1 MLSFFANIFGYVL
14 KLLYNVVGNYGW
26 AIILFSVL
34 VKAIMIPISIKQQ
47 RSMKKNQKIQEEV
60 KQIQFKYKSEPEKM
74 NQEMMALYKREGMS
88 PFSGCLSSILQIVI
102 FLSVF
107 YLVSSPLTYMRK
119 IDTETIENYKQ
130 EVQSE
135 TQRASYAEIKIIEV
149 KAEEDER
156 VNLNMNFLGL
166 NLSKVPMQNLKDY
179 KVYIIPVLYVIM
191 TFVNIRMTTKLNK
204 KDPKDKDKEEIENK
218 KVKKKDSEDDDKKED
233 SLEEQMDSMQQMTNN
248 MNYMMPIMSIFIAI
262 IAPLGLSLYWLVS
275 NSLQLA
281 ERLTINAVMTKKE
294 KGEN

>member
-1 MLSFFANIFGYVL
+1 MGTIANLFGYVL
-14 KLLYNVVGNYGW
+14 NFLYDWVQNYGW
-26 AIILFSVL
+26 AIILFSIL
-34 VKAIMIPISIKQQ
+34 LRLIMLPLTIRQQ
-47 RSMKKNQKIQEEV
+47 KSMKKTAKVQEEV
-60 KQIQFKYKSEPEKM
+60 NKLQAKYKNNPEMLNK
-74 NQEMMALYKREGMS
+74 EVMAVYKREKVS

-119 IDTETIENYKQ
+119 IDTETIEKYKQ

-179 KVYIIPVLYVIM
+179 KVYIIPILYVIM

-218 KVKKKDSEDDDKKED
+218 KVKKKDSEDNDKKED

>member
-1 MLSFFANIFGYVL
+1 MGTIANLFGYVL
-14 KLLYNVVGNYGW
+14 NFLYDWVQNYGW
-26 AIILFSVL
+26 AIILFSIL
-34 VKAIMIPISIKQQ
+34 LRLIMLPLTIRQQ
-47 RSMKKNQKIQEEV
+47 KSMKKTAKVQEEV
-60 KQIQFKYKSEPEKM
+60 NKLQAKYKNNPEMLNK
-74 NQEMMALYKREGMS
+74 EVMAVYKREKVS

-191 TFVNIRMTTKLNK
+191 TFVNIR
-204 KDPKDKDKEEIENK
+204 
-218 KVKKKDSEDDDKKED
+218 
-233 SLEEQMDSMQQMTNN
+233 
-248 MNYMMPIMSIFIAI
+248 
-262 IAPLGLSLYWLVS
+262 
-275 NSLQLA
+275 
-281 ERLTINAVMTKKE
+281 
-294 KGEN
+294 